1 VDIKKLALLFAFAF
15 VITGIVVYQVRATR
29 NKTSAATTTG
39 MNPTAPVTAAP
50 VAAAPA
56 VSPVSIPPVSIQQ
69 VQGEAPRAAVELP
82 ALSIPPSGWGRSPF
96 LTVEEIAKLNE
107 PAAPPSVIETIEPPK
122 PVVET
127 LPVYVF
133 HGIFNDKTRG
143 IVTVVLN
150 EKPYRVGDRI
160 GKELVKQIKEDSVI
174 LESGGKTR
182 ELSRKTNPGG

>member
-1 VDIKKLALLFAFAF
+1 MDIKKLALLFAFAF

-29 NKTSAATTTG
+29 NKTSAPATTGT
-39 MNPTAPVTAAP
+39 NPAAPMAAAP

-56 VSPVSIPPVSIQQ
+56 VSPVPIPSVSIQE
-69 VQGEAPRAAVELP
+69 VQGEAPRTAVELP
-82 ALSIPPSGWGRSPF
+82 ILSIPSGWGRSPF

-107 PAAPPSVIETIEPPK
+107 PAAPTSVIENVEPPK
-122 PVVET
+122 PVVES
-127 LPVYVF
+127 LPLYVF
-133 HGIFNDKTRG
+133 HGIFSDKTRG
-143 IVTVVLN
+143 IVTVILN

-160 GKELVKQIKEDSVI
+160 GKELVKQIKEDSVV